1 MKAFVDLGGTLKLD
15 TMVDQVIF
23 EGKKAAGIRVRT
35 DIGNPWATSGSST
48 PAPRSPLLIVLALPI
63 WYLNTVLDFDPERA
77 VLPEWWI
84 KRIQDIEAERTGLF
98 GYMVGTKRPS
108 TKRPTSSPP

>member
-23 EGKKAAGIRVRT
+23 EGKKATGIRVRT
-35 DIGNPWATSGSST
+35 DIGNPLGNEWKFNTGT
-48 PAPRSPLLIVLALPI
+48 TVTAPLIVLALPI

-98 GYMVGTKRPS
+98 
-108 TKRPTSSPP
+108 